1 MVNKIKVGI
10 LATGITPDELLPKY
24 GSYADM
30 FVDLFNQVEAGF
42 EYQVFDVRE
51 GIFPDNAEQCD
62 AWVITGSKFNVY
74 QNTPWMLRLKSL
86 ILNISSSGR
95 PMVGICFGH
104 QIIAAA
110 FGGVVDKY
118 PGGWGVGLHAYDLT
132 KSSDFIQ
139 GAPDSFAISA
149 MHQDQV
155 LELPKNAKVFAESEF
170 CQYAG
175 LIYDN
180 QIMTFQAHPEFNL
193 DYEDELIDL
202 RKGEVI
208 PLDVSEVGLAQVR
221 QPGAATDSVMI
232 AHWMADFLRLRVG

>member
-1 MVNKIKVGI
+1 MKIGI

-30 FVDLFNQVEAGF
+30 FVALFDQVAADF

-51 GIFPDNAEQCD
+51 DEFPEQAQQCD

-86 ILNISSSGR
+86 ILEISDSGR

-104 QIIAAA
+104 QIIADA

-118 PGGWGVGLHAYDLT
+118 SGGWGVGLHSYNLT
-132 KSSDFIQ
+132 QGSEFIQ

-155 LELPKNAKVFAESEF
+155 LVLPKNAKVFAESAF

-175 LIYDN
+175 LIYDD

-193 DYEDELIDL
+193 NYEDELIEL
-202 RKGEVI
+202 RKGDVI
-208 PLDVSEVGLAQVR
+208 PWDVSEAGLAQVR
-221 QPGAATDSVMI
+221 QAGAATDSVMI
-232 AHWMADFLRLRVG
+232 AHWMADFLRLRAN